1 MKNLIPVV
9 TTLSIVIL
17 SNLFPISRNLEIR
30 YYSSNILLEP
40 INYVTN
46 EYAKS
51 GQESHT
57 QVDVKMG
64 ALIFEMKNV
73 ACPETQPDIGEHE
86 QKSA

>member
-30 YYSSNILLEP
+30 YYSSDILLEP

-51 GQESHT
+51 S
-57 QVDVKMG
+57 
-64 ALIFEMKNV
+64 
-73 ACPETQPDIGEHE
+73 
-86 QKSA
+86 